1 MIRLA
6 AHIAAQITASAVD
19 RHLDIFVRTA
29 ILEGVAGVR
38 PHLWTSRGMAGLDA
52 AVRHLGLSDESPWAS
67 TMDTRMYG
75 AFVNAAR
82 SILARSNMVD
92 SADDLISRV
101 ISGETLPNRPGG
113 VFYNVGEY
121 LAEHGGV
128 LASTSLLSARNI
140 VLRHIKQRAL
150 NEIRGQTREL
160 KRLGPTIQEGVE
172 TDEGIVTQLPGT
184 TAFSADASDMVLA
197 RFLDGPWADQ
207 ARQWLSDLWERELR
221 GSDLAVIRAWLRN
234 PEKNYTELG
243 RELGISG
250 SFIGKAF
257 RRAMD
262 RARDEIERN
271 PPPFIAEM
279 AMAEE
284 LAVLQRG
291 VRRASS
297 QVTPDQMHVSYPDP
311 RTIRLTVYTAGSRTY
326 SGFVE
331 ARVGPNQV
339 AELVRQ
345 FGWAGLTVDP
355 ADVEEAIEMS

>member
-19 RHLDIFVRTA
+19 RHFDIFIRTA
-29 ILEGVAGVR
+29 ILEGAAGVR
-38 PHLWTSRGMAGLDA
+38 PHQWTSHGMSGLDA
-52 AVRHLGLSDESPWAS
+52 AVRHLGLSKDSRWAS
-67 TMDTRMYG
+67 TWDTRMYG
-75 AFVNAAR
+75 VFVNAAR
-82 SILARSNMVD
+82 SILGRSDLVD

-101 ISGETLPNRPGG
+101 ISGETLPGRPGG
-113 VFYNVGEY
+113 ILYSTGQY
-121 LAEHGGV
+121 LREQGTLDTGA
-128 LASTSLLSARNI
+128 ARAL

-150 NEIRGQTREL
+150 NEIRGETRARR
-160 KRLGPTIQEGVE
+160 RLGPTVQEGIE
-172 TDEGIVTQLPGT
+172 TDEGILTQLPGT
-184 TAFSADASDMVLA
+184 TEFSADASDMVLT

-221 GSDLAVIRAWLRN
+221 GSDLAVIRAWLRD
-234 PEKNYTELG
+234 PEKSYTELG

-262 RARDEIERN
+262 RARAEIERN

-311 RTIRLTVYTAGSRTY
+311 RTIRLMVYTAGSRTY

-339 AELVRQ
+339 AELAKQ
-345 FGWAGLTVDP
+345 FKWAGLTVDP
-355 ADVEEAIEMS
+355 ADVEAAIEMA